1 MTKMVF
7 CSYADYTHNRRM
19 KNNKQNTKQILSV
32 FVELSKHIPPYL
44 TSKVATELRRS
55 EPDIKLNART
65 FSLWSQTASMLYC
78 QLAHC
83 LSLNDVCDSLNFHRA
98 ELNSLRNAT
107 APCRNTLSH
116 ANRTRD
122 SRFIQK
128 VFWAQLE
135 HLQQAQ
141 PEFLQDGA
149 RRYFRLPRHI
159 KRAVRAIDSTTIE
172 LIAKCMEWAKHRK
185 RKAAAKLH
193 MVLDIATFLPI
204 RIVADAAKPHDS
216 TRMVEL
222 CAGMKEGEIAVFDK
236 AYVAFSHLYTLHQRG
251 IFWVTRAKD
260 NMCYETVKPLNI
272 GRMQRIPKTVKIS
285 EGSEKQTQKAKRLQN
300 QYLVVLKDEQI
311 RLISPISQKQ
321 YSEPLR
327 LIEAQ
332 VKADNGEIKTMRFIS
347 NNMTWAASSI
357 CDLYRCRWAIEI
369 FFKEIKQTLQ
379 IKTFLGFNQ
388 NAIEWQIWTA
398 MLTYLILRYVAFM
411 SKWKGSFKHL
421 FTLVKGTLW
430 LKRTVKSVV
439 EFYGTAS
446 SKIPIVRINET
457 PYLLGLNW
465 DAVE

>member
-1 MTKMVF
+1 MVF

-19 KNNKQNTKQILSV
+19 NNKQNTGGILSV
-32 FVELSKHIPPYL
+32 FVEFCKHIPPYL
-44 TSKVATELRRS
+44 TSKVATELKKS

-65 FSLWSQTASMLYC
+65 FTLWSHTASMLYC
-78 QLAHC
+78 HLAHC
-83 LSLNDVCDSLNFHRA
+83 LSLNDVCDSLSFHRA

-128 VFWAQLE
+128 VFWTQLA
-135 HLQQAQ
+135 HFQQEE

-149 RRYFRLPRHI
+149 RRYFRLPKHI

-193 MVLDIATFLPI
+193 MALDIATFLPI

-222 CAGMKEGEIAVFDK
+222 CADMKEGEIAVFDK

-260 NMCYETVKPLNI
+260 NMCYETVKSLDI
-272 GRMQRIPKTVKIS
+272 GSTRRIPKPV
-285 EGSEKQTQKAKRLQN
+285 EEPGDANQQTQKAKRQQN
-300 QYLVVLKDEQI
+300 QYLVILRDDEI
-311 RLISPISQKQ
+311 RLITPASQKQ
-321 YSEPLR
+321 YPKTLR

-332 VKADNGEIKTMRFIS
+332 VQADNGEIKTMHFIS
-347 NNMTWAASSI
+347 NNKTWAASSI
-357 CDLYRCRWAIEI
+357 CDLYRCRWAIET

-379 IKTFLGFNQ
+379 IKTFLGFNK

-398 MLTYLILRYVAFM
+398 MLTYLILRFIAFQ

-421 FTLVKGTLW
+421 FTLLKGALW
-430 LKRTVKSVV
+430 LKRTLQSIV
-439 EFYGTAS
+439 EFYGTAR
-446 SKIPIVRINET
+446 SKIPIVRPNET
-457 PYLLGLNW
+457 PYLLGINW
-465 DAVE
+465 ETVE

>member
-1 MTKMVF
+1 MVF

-19 KNNKQNTKQILSV
+19 KNNKQNTKRILSV
-32 FVELSKHIPPYL
+32 FTELCKHIPPYL
-44 TSKVATELRRS
+44 TSKVATELKKS
-55 EPDIKLNART
+55 EPDFKLNART
-65 FSLWSQTASMLYC
+65 FTLWSHTASMLYC
-78 QLAHC
+78 HLAHC
-83 LSLNDVCDSLNFHRA
+83 LSLNDVCDSLKFHRA

-128 VFWAQLE
+128 VFWTQLA
-135 HLQQAQ
+135 HFQQGQ
-141 PEFLQDGA
+141 PEFLRDGA
-149 RRYFRLPRHI
+149 RRYFRLPKHI
-159 KRAVRAIDSTTIE
+159 KRTVRAIDSTTIE
-172 LIAKCMEWAKHRK
+172 LIARCMEWAKHRK

-193 MVLDIATFLPI
+193 MALDIATFLPI

-222 CAGMKEGEIAVFDK
+222 CADMKEGEIAVFDK

-251 IFWVTRAKD
+251 LFWVTRAKD
-260 NMCYETVKPLNI
+260 NMCYETVKILNI
-272 GRMQRIPKTVKIS
+272 GRMQRIPKSVEESGAQKR
-285 EGSEKQTQKAKRLQN
+285 QTQKTKRQKN
-300 QYLVVLKDEQI
+300 QYLVILKDVAI
-311 RLISPISQKQ
+311 RLIAPASRKQ
-321 YSEPLR
+321 YPDTLR

-332 VKADNGEIKTMRFIS
+332 VQADNGEIKTMSFIS

-357 CDLYRCRWAIEI
+357 CDLYRCRWAIET

-398 MLTYLILRYVAFM
+398 LLTYLILRYVAFL

-421 FTLVKGTLW
+421 FTLIKGTLW
-430 LKRTVKSVV
+430 LRRTVQSIV
-439 EFYGTAS
+439 EFYGTAK

-457 PYLLGLNW
+457 PYLFGVNW

>member
-19 KNNKQNTKQILSV
+19 KKNKQNTGRIISV
-32 FVELSKHIPPYL
+32 FVELCKHIPAYL
-44 TSKVATELRRS
+44 TSKAATELRNAN
-55 EPDIKLNART
+55 PGIKLNART
-65 FSLWSQTASMLYC
+65 FSLWSHVVGMLYC
-78 QLAHC
+78 HMAHC
-83 LSLNDVCDSLNFHRA
+83 LSLNDVCDSLSFHRA
-98 ELNSLRNAT
+98 ELNTLRNAT

-128 VFWAQLE
+128 VFWNLLE
-135 HLQQAQ
+135 HFQRVH
-141 PEFLQDGA
+141 PEFLKNGT
-149 RRYFRLPRHI
+149 RRYFRLPRRL

-193 MVLDIATFLPI
+193 MALDIATMLPI
-204 RIVADAAKPHDS
+204 RIIADAAKPHDS
-216 TRMVEL
+216 THMVEL
-222 CAGMKEGEIAVFDK
+222 CAGMKAGEIAVFDK
-236 AYVAFSHLYTLHQRG
+236 AYVAFTHLYTLHQRS

-260 NMCYETVKPLNI
+260 NMSYETLKELNV
-272 GRMQRIPKTVKIS
+272 GCMQRIPKPA
-285 EGSEKQTQKAKRLQN
+285 EGADGEQQTQKAKRRKN
-300 QYLVVLKDEQI
+300 QYLVILKDVAI
-311 RLISPISQKQ
+311 RLITPASQKQ
-321 YSEPLR
+321 YPETLR

-332 VKADNGEIKTMRFIS
+332 VQADNGEIKNMSFIS

-357 CDLYRCRWAIEI
+357 CDLYRSRWAIET

-398 MLTYLILRYVAFM
+398 MLTYLILRFVAFL
-411 SKWKGSFKHL
+411 SKWEGSFKHL
-421 FTLVKGTLW
+421 FTLVKGTIW
-430 LKRTVKSVV
+430 LRRTVQSIV
-439 EFYGTAS
+439 EFYGTAR

-457 PYLLGLNW
+457 PYLLGINW
-465 DAVE
+465 AAVE